1 MKHKGYEAVVIYS
14 DEDET
19 FIGEVINSQDILVFD
34 GNTVDEIKK
43 SFHAVVDE
51 YLEDCEPEG
60 KSPQK
65 PFSGQFITRI
75 SPALH
80 QQLFIKAKKS
90 GKSINAFVEESLTKY
105 ISN

>member
-1 MKHKGYEAVVIYS
+1 MKYKGYEAVVKYS

-34 GNTVDEIKK
+34 GDTVDEVRQ

-51 YLEDCEPEG
+51 YLEDCKNEG
-60 KSPQK
+60 KPPQK

-75 SPALH
+75 SPSLH
-80 QQLFIKAKKS
+80 QQLFINARKS
-90 GKSINAFVEESLTKY
+90 GKSMNAYVEESLSEY